1 MYRFKYFYLHG
12 KEGLGDFLS
21 ETPEGLV
28 EVFKDLMK
36 KDEYDNFVNNHPTP
50 QQILKK
56 ALIIFKKYLKE
67 EYYKIAII
75 NNKTNEVLDYM
86 QLGKEHLIY
95 RYRFWYKNDNIKL
108 SDARSSSPNNLWFD
122 FEGLMFSEEY
132 DKLFDKN
139 LTTKDILK
147 IAMKVYRNIYKDY
160 SKIEIINDETNEVI
174 DYIDESEVKTNE

>member
-86 QLGKEHLIY
+86 QLGKEHLVY

-132 DKLFDKN
+132 DKLFD
-139 LTTKDILK
+139 TDDIIMK
-147 IAMKVYRNIYKDY
+147 IAVKKDY